1 MISSIVWAMAN
12 GQWVT
17 RFFQMCSTFFLKT
30 RRMFPVS
37 RQPPDSKNDYF
48 PVTCPCTQQHLLLHT
63 STSTQTHHI
72 TSQHTTTQY
81 NTPPHTT
88 LHTTH
93 SAPATLYNMSEARHH
108 FPQQDQARSIQSV
121 RCCCSCLL
129 AARCRC
135 VSLSVGVGAVC
146 GVFCMW
152 CLWCC
157 VVLCVWC

>member
-1 MISSIVWAMAN
+1 MAN

-17 RFFQMCSTFFLKT
+17 RFFQACSTFFLKT

-37 RQPPDSKNDYF
+37 RQPPDCKNDYF

-108 FPQQDQARSIQSV
+108 YPAGPGPLQSKV
-121 RCCCSCLL
+121 CV
-129 AARCRC
+129 AAAAACWLRVADAFRCRL
-135 VSLSVGVGAVC
+135 VLVVC